1 MEAGQKKADLQSV
14 GGEVT
19 PGAAG
24 DSAQVFVGE
33 NGQTGMVKG
42 PEAATVSAD
51 STSVMFKEGI

>member
-14 GGEVT
+14 GGDVT

-24 DSAQVFVGE
+24 DSQVFVGE